1 MTFLAIAERFSVTD
15 EFVLNCAR
23 KLDPLLTLKMMAT
36 LQSMMARYGVI
47 STTMILLQKEY
58 AELHECGRSGGKSL
72 IFFDCG
78 KQSALRHT
86 HID

>member
-15 EFVLNCAR
+15 ECVLNCAR

-58 AELHECGRSGGKSL
+58 AELHECGGTEGSRT
-72 IFFDCG
+72 FFHCG
-78 KQSALRHT
+78 KVSALRHI